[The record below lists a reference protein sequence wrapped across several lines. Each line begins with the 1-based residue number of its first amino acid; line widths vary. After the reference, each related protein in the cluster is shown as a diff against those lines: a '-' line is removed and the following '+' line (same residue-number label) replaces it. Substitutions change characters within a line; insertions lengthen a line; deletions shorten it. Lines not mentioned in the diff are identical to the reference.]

1 MTAYLIF
8 FLTVVGI
15 YAIAVIGLNLQWGFT
30 GLFNAGV
37 VGFLAIGG
45 YTFAI
50 LTGPPRADFFGGFS
64 MPFMVGIAGAII
76 TSMLGA
82 LLLGLATLK
91 LREDYLAI
99 TTFGIAITIQL
110 AALNSDWL
118 TGGNLGL
125 HGIPRP
131 LQDLFESNAA
141 YGVFYLGLVAVTLGI
156 VYWAV
161 EAIVRSPW
169 GRVLKAI
176 REDEV
181 AAQSLGKNVLR
192 YRLEAL
198 MLGAGLMGLSG
209 ALYVGFIAYI
219 SPFDF
224 MPIVT
229 FQIWTML
236 ILGGSGNNRGAILG
250 ALVVWAIWSGSGALV
265 ANTLPPVWQ
274 ARGGALQSVLIGLLL
289 VLTLLY
295 RPRGLIG
302 EETTISRHVTG
313 TTGAGL
319 TKKRE
324 TKA

>member
-8 FLTVVGI
+8 FFTVVGI

-37 VGFLAIGG
+37 VGFLAIGA
-45 YTFAI
+45 YTFAV
-50 LTGPPRADFFGGFS
+50 LTGPDRPEIFGGFEL
-64 MPFMVGIAGAII
+64 PFLVGIAGAVAAA
-76 TSMLGA
+76 MLAA
-82 LLLGLATLK
+82 LLIGLATLK

-131 LQDLFESNAA
+131 LQDWFVNPAD
-141 YGVFYLGLVAVTLGI
+141 YGVFYLVLVLGTLAL
-156 VYWAV
+156 VFFAV

-176 REDEV
+176 REDET

-198 MLGAGLMGLSG
+198 MLGAALMGLSG
-209 ALYVGFIAYI
+209 ALWVGFIAYV

-224 MPIVT
+224 LPIVT

-236 ILGGSGNNRGAILG
+236 ILGGSGNNKGAILG
-250 ALVVWAIWSGSGALV
+250 AVVVWAIWSASGFLV
-265 ANTLPPVWQ
+265 SNLLPPTWQ
-274 ARGGALQSVLIGLLL
+274 ARGGGIQSVLIGILL

-302 EETTISRHVTG
+302 EETTVSRHVAG
-313 TTGAGL
+313 TAGAPSR
-319 TKKRE
+319 KKE
-324 TKA
+324 TDA

>member
-1 MTAYLIF
+1 MTAYLVF

-37 VGFLAIGG
+37 AGFLAIGA

-50 LTGPPRADFFGGFS
+50 LTGPSRPEVFGGFDQ
-64 MPFMVGIAGAII
+64 PFLVGIAGAVAM
-76 TSMLGA
+76 TMLCA
-82 LLLGLATLK
+82 LLVGLATLK

-110 AALNSDWL
+110 AALNSDYL

-131 LQDLFESNAA
+131 LQDLFTDNAT
-141 YGVFYLGLVAVTLGI
+141 YGVFYLGLVAATLAL
-156 VYWAV
+156 VYWGA

-181 AAQSLGKNVLR
+181 AARSLGKNVLR
-192 YRLEAL
+192 FRMEAL

-209 ALYVGFIAYI
+209 ALYVGFISYV

-224 MPIVT
+224 QAIVT

-250 ALVVWAIWSGSGALV
+250 ALVVWAIWSLSGFAVSNL
-265 ANTLPPVWQ
+265 LPATWQ
-274 ARGGALQSVLIGLLL
+274 ARGGGIQSILIGLLL

-302 EETTISRHVTG
+302 EETTVSRHVTASP
-313 TTGAGL
+313 TPSA
-319 TKKRE
+319 TKERN
-324 TKA
+324 A